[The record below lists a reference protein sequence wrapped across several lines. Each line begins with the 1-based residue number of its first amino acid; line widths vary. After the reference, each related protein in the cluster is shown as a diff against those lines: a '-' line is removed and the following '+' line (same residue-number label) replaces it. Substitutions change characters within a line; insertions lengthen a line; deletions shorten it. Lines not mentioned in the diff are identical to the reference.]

1 MNARDYT
8 IEGTQQPSSDHKRN
22 GTLRREIEDLPI
34 GRPREYNVQVMI
46 RVQSCIEP
54 RKMYRAVF
62 LCQDS
67 ILVGDWAHLHDV
79 SGIELLPE
87 VILALRV
94 LQKSYK
100 IFMLANYPDRVHEAA
115 TSVGVD
121 QLQGH
126 VLNRLA
132 QYGIYIKRIPPSRWA
147 AEGNIVTRPLPC
159 SLIKA
164 AREYEIDVHRSF
176 VISDR
181 PHEIELADQA
191 GARGIYIAGERKAQS
206 QLSLTR
212 NCLIA
217 ANLWDAALFV
227 MEQDLSQRGQG
238 ILPDVEHAA
247 VILRDGGVVAFPT
260 ETVYGLG
267 ANALDPMAVARIF
280 EIKGRPRFDPLIVH
294 VAALRQVKDL
304 VTELPEQAQE
314 LMRFFWP
321 GPLTIVLPK
330 SDLVPDI
337 VTAGLPTVAIR
348 MPDHPI
354 ALTLIRKSGVP
365 VAAPSANLFGHVSPT
380 TADHVRQQLGDRV
393 DRVLD
398 GGRCAIGVESTVI
411 SVSGGIATLLRPGG
425 TPLEEIEHV
434 IGPVQRR
441 TKVQATPMSP
451 GQLPYHYAPRTP
463 LVLKGQNLP
472 EAALRCGLLSF
483 TVPTSAE
490 GFVAVEVLSAAGDLR
505 EAAAN
510 LFAALHRLDA
520 MQLDLIVAELV
531 PEVGLGLAINDRL
544 RRAAQKRSA
553 VSRQIVG

>member
-1 MNARDYT
+1 MD
-8 IEGTQQPSSDHKRN
+8 
-22 GTLRREIEDLPI
+22 
-34 GRPREYNVQVMI
+34 
-46 RVQSCIEP
+46 
-54 RKMYRAVF
+54 RAVF
-62 LCQDS
+62 LCRDS
-67 ILVGDWAHLHDV
+67 ILVGDWAHLRDV
-79 SGIELLPE
+79 FGIELLPE

-94 LQKSYK
+94 LQKTYK
-100 IFMLANYPDRVHEAA
+100 IFMLANYPDGACEAA
-115 TSVGVD
+115 TSAGVD

-132 QYGIYIKRIPPSRWA
+132 QYGIHVKCIPFSSSWA
-147 AEGNIVTRPLPC
+147 ADPC

-164 AREYEIDVHRSF
+164 VGEPIDVRNSI

-181 PHEIELADQA
+181 PQELGLASEA
-191 GARGIYIAGERKAQS
+191 GARGIYIADERKVQPQS
-206 QLSLTR
+206 LSVSATF
-212 NCLIA
+212 IA
-217 ANLWDAALFV
+217 TDVWEAALSV
-227 MEQDLSQRGQG
+227 IEQDLSQQGQE
-238 ILPDVEHAA
+238 ILPDVERAA

-267 ANALDPMAVARIF
+267 ANALDPIAVARIF

-294 VAALRQVKDL
+294 VAALHQVKDL

-321 GPLTIVLPK
+321 GPLTIVLSK

-398 GGRCAIGVESTVI
+398 GGRCPIGVESTVI
-411 SVSGGIATLLRPGG
+411 SVSGSTATLLRPGG
-425 TPLEEIEHV
+425 TPLEEIERV

-441 TKVQATPMSP
+441 TRVQATPMSP

-472 EAALRCGLLSF
+472 KSASRCGLLSF
-483 TVPTSAE
+483 TVPTSTE
-490 GFVAVEVLSAAGDLR
+490 GFVAVEVLSAVGDLR

-544 RRAAQKRSA
+544 RRAAQKRGTHFSGGET
-553 VSRQIVG
+553 I

>member
-1 MNARDYT
+1 
-8 IEGTQQPSSDHKRN
+8 
-22 GTLRREIEDLPI
+22 
-34 GRPREYNVQVMI
+34 
-46 RVQSCIEP
+46 
-54 RKMYRAVF
+54 
-62 LCQDS
+62 
-67 ILVGDWAHLHDV
+67 
-79 SGIELLPE
+79 
-87 VILALRV
+87 
-94 LQKSYK
+94 
-100 IFMLANYPDRVHEAA
+100 
-115 TSVGVD
+115 
-121 QLQGH
+121 
-126 VLNRLA
+126 
-132 QYGIYIKRIPPSRWA
+132 
-147 AEGNIVTRPLPC
+147 
-159 SLIKA
+159 
-164 AREYEIDVHRSF
+164 
-176 VISDR
+176 
-181 PHEIELADQA
+181 
-191 GARGIYIAGERKAQS
+191 
-206 QLSLTR
+206 
-212 NCLIA
+212 
-217 ANLWDAALFV
+217 
-227 MEQDLSQRGQG
+227 
-238 ILPDVEHAA
+238 
-247 VILRDGGVVAFPT
+247 
-260 ETVYGLG
+260 
-267 ANALDPMAVARIF
+267 
-280 EIKGRPRFDPLIVH
+280 
-294 VAALRQVKDL
+294 
-304 VTELPEQAQE
+304 
-314 LMRFFWP
+314 MRFFWP